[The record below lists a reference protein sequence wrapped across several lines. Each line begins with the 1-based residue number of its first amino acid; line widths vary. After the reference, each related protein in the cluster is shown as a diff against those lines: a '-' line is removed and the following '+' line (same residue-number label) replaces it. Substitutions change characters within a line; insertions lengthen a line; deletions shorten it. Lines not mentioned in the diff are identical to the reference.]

1 MIRVIKP
8 KRMRLA
14 GQVARNVDR
23 RNFRRFSQEKFD
35 GEKSLVEPA

>member
-1 MIRVIKP
+1 MIKVIKP

-23 RNFRRFSQEKFD
+23 RNAGNVSAGKI
-35 GEKSLVEPA
+35 